1 MLEAPWLWPCFS
13 LALPSWLASLLPWAF
28 WQLLSLERPI
38 FWLLGSWA
46 WLKLRGLVMLEVQCL
61 GIWSTF
67 KCNLLAFLV
76 AAFFFGEA
84 FAFLALAE
92 N

>member
-1 MLEAPWLWPCFS
+1 
-13 LALPSWLASLLPWAF
+13 
-28 WQLLSLERPI
+28 
-38 FWLLGSWA
+38 
-46 WLKLRGLVMLEVQCL
+46 MLEVQCL